1 MARDIDPGQPRIV
14 MARLVVGRIGRTH
27 GVKGWLKLQ
36 SWTSPAENILEFA
49 RLQVET
55 ANGPE
60 SLRIDHSRRQG
71 SGLLVHFEGYDEPE
85 LARRL
90 TGCEVAV
97 ATSELAE
104 TEAGEYYWHQLQGL
118 QVVNTAGENF
128 GRVGHL
134 LETGAND
141 VLVVEPDTGSID
153 DRQRLIPLV
162 WDRVVRRVDLETG
175 AIEVDW
181 GADFLV
187 ET

>member
-1 MARDIDPGQPRIV
+1 MARDIDPSRPRIV

-49 RLQVET
+49 HLQVET
-55 ANGPE
+55 AKGLE
-60 SLRIDHSRRQG
+60 RLHIDHSRWQG
-71 SGLLVHFEGYDEPE
+71 SNLLVHFEGYDEPE

-90 TGCEVAV
+90 TGSDVAV
-97 ATSELAE
+97 DASELAE
-104 TEAGEYYWHQLQGL
+104 LETGEYYWHQLQGL
-118 QVVNTAGENF
+118 QVVNLAGEIF
-128 GRVGHL
+128 GRVGTL

-141 VLVVEPDTGSID
+141 VLVVEPDAGSID

-162 WDRVVRRVDLETG
+162 WDKVVRGVDLETG
-175 AIEVDW
+175 TINVDW